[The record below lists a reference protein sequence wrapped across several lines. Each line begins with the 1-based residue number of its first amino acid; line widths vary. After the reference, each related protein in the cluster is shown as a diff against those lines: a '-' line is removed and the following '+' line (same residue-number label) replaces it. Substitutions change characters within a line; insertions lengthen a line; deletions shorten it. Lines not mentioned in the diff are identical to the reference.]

1 MTRNVER
8 DAAKVPHPPS
18 SGLDEFR
25 KLCQLLTLVTALN
38 DPDHHSTLNADHPHV
53 VLRPLDSPEDRLSHA
68 VTSILARDNET
79 LACMF
84 DEPVGINILV
94 AQDDPMG
101 LDAEGEFGG
110 KYRVDTRRLSVTTAA
125 NPDQGSVVQSTHPIH
140 LEVTGIEY

>member
-1 MTRNVER
+1 M
-8 DAAKVPHPPS
+8 
-18 SGLDEFR
+18 
-25 KLCQLLTLVTALN
+25 
-38 DPDHHSTLNADHPHV
+38 
-53 VLRPLDSPEDRLSHA
+53 DSPEDSLSHA

-110 KYRVDTRRLSVTTAA
+110 KYRVDTAA
-125 NPDQGSVVQSTHPIH
+125 NPDQGSVVQSTHPI
-140 LEVTGIEY
+140 EVTGIDRWPAIRNAQNGWLYLHE